1 MVERFKFIS
10 AAYLVLVRDG
20 KVLLARR
27 CNTGYM
33 DGCYSVPAG
42 HLDGNETARQAL
54 ARELREE
61 IGITVRPEDLRV
73 AHVMHRHCGG
83 EKERIEFFMTT
94 DSYEGEIVNTEPEK
108 CDDLAW
114 FPLDALPENTIDHV
128 RTAIGLVQ
136 AGVTYS
142 EFGW

>member
-10 AAYLVLVRDG
+10 AAYLVLVRDE

-33 DGCYSVPAG
+33 DGRYGVPAG

-54 ARELREE
+54 ARELHEE
-61 IGITVRPEDLRV
+61 IGITVRPEDLHV

-83 EKERIEFFMTT
+83 ENERIEFFMTT
-94 DSYEGEIVNTEPEK
+94 DRYEGEIVNTEPHK

-114 FPLDALPENTIDHV
+114 FPLDELPDNTIEHV
-128 RTAIGLVQ
+128 RAAIGHVQ